1 MVLAPRSIPSQTH
14 PGRTTVFMLLCAIVR
29 VIITVAASPC
39 FPWRFKSPHDRPDMR
54 WNFGTWVTRKVLM
67 VSSFY
72 NGAGLNKYCGL
83 VQIVA
88 SYLQPRQPCG
98 LYMME
103 QILKESPQNLF
114 HHVQSTWEKSSYND
128 MQLTPLSPVARMPRS
143 EIRHLWDIFKL
154 ILKLIRETIKKKK
167 NPVNINKNQA
177 WEPMYQKYK
186 QN

>member
-1 MVLAPRSIPSQTH
+1 MSIPSQTH

-39 FPWRFKSPHDRPDMR
+39 FPSRFKSPHDRPDMR